1 MKKTLRFLSHIFG
14 FERLSKYE
22 NDYLHDANIRSSSY
36 MGFIVV
42 ILELWMLIRQSYSK
56 ILPKLQDGG
65 DFLELLIKYTSKYW
79 LFLLIGLGLMLF
91 CLFYRRDRKLSKG
104 KFITLMIVGCLC
116 MLYTPVLSL
125 ETFTK
130 PGPTRNY
137 EITPLMANLMNVML
151 VSIYVLLF
159 VIGAAIVAY
168 SLVKYLKNKNIVVLE
183 HVVITSFTL
192 ICLAFGVFVS
202 YSDFWGGKEII
213 CFLTMVIYV
222 GCLLIY
228 RPYVTVLILGASFL
242 GFYRI
247 LLTFE
252 GGGTFADQEIMI
264 SGVMQ
269 RIISGDAVNYLTF
282 FISLTT
288 ICFAIYHGRLTEAKK
303 SKALEKTAKEDLL
316 TGMYNYGYFT
326 ELAADYIH
334 GLNGNFDEN
343 VLLFLDVHNFKA
355 FNDQR
360 GFEEGDKFLIT
371 IGKYVSD
378 IFKDSLCARQA
389 DDHFVVLA
397 KTEGLMEKLDRLNGM
412 VSDYDDEILLGINC
426 GAYHLNGNNEDP
438 RMAIDRARYAS
449 HLIKNRFQTVYAEY
463 DKTMSEAYHKR
474 LHVINN
480 IDNAVNNGW
489 IVPFY
494 QPVVWSDTE
503 KLCGCEALARWKDP
517 VYGQLFPNEFIPVL
531 EEYRLIHKLDRCIF
545 ESVCRDLRNSLDAGK
560 PVVPVSLNFSRL
572 DFELMDA
579 VTELE
584 TLVKKYD
591 VPKELIH
598 VEVTESALTDNFT
611 KLNEAIN
618 RIKELGYALWLD
630 DFGSGYSSL
639 NVLKDYQFDVIKIDM
654 RFLSNF
660 ENSDKSRTLIDC
672 IIKMANRI
680 NMLTLT
686 EGVETKIQAEFLN
699 KVGCNRLQG
708 YLFGK
713 PIPIEKLYDRISK
726 GELVVSDK
734 IL

>member
-137 EITPLMANLMNVML
+137 EITPLMANLMNAML
-151 VSIYVLLF
+151 ISIYVLLF